1 MTPNPKYVPLTE
13 AQFKNKQWATYLA
26 GNPDVKATYGNNAD
40 AAWEHY
46 SSAGIDE
53 IFSGFRTFNA
63 PTPTLIRE
71 VGVQYPVEF
80 GLIDKTGKVTPT
92 FLKNAP
98 EAARSY
104 IIDNYALHD
113 ADKKT
118 FNQSDLNLLKTYGIT
133 NPEDIGRIAQD
144 FGTEQ
149 MDLAAASLLRKNEV
163 LSDPVKYKLIDPKT
177 EKHTPAFLQ
186 FFPEEAAKYVAEN
199 YASKYDANKG
209 DFTQADVNVLL
220 QAKLSD
226 DQIRSVM
233 GNYGLGSIADAVAQ
247 KYIPEQRKAGISP
260 ETYKQFYDTRAAAT
274 PAQASAGT
282 EGVFDAN
289 DLAFLRAQKVPPEQ
303 IDAIARSYGVDK
315 IAPALLKYDAKNKTY
330 ATPELANLAGDIFAN
345 YGKFE
350 LGEKGIFDIADVAL
364 LKSLGY
370 TDADITSRAKTLFG
384 EDRLSASVI
393 QQYFPGLA
401 LKKPESLYLEGPL
414 QYDRTPQTQR
424 PEAPTPQYGITA
436 PTVGAPSTQA
446 PVAPTVPETDYYS
459 FFRGIPGPSDVA
471 AAPAPV
477 ITGQAPKSP
486 IVEYFANTPIASP
499 FPTLPYRF
507 QTLTPENVNLRQ
519 GLGTLP
525 TSTPLIQAPS
535 AAPAQ
540 FATPAAAPTISTPF
554 APTPFGLNIPTTQ
567 YIGPA
572 PTVAQLQA
580 LQDRANVQLP
590 PNSQGF
596 PAPITAVGQERPNV
610 PILSAP
616 TAAQIQEA
624 LAAQQAGE
632 AVAPVAG
639 RMGGMVSFAEGGMPK
654 LTPAEAGSQVNVQD
668 YIDPKTGR
676 FYINEFKRDEVFGSE
691 LRDAEAAKR
700 RLYEQD
706 PLLQAEEAG
715 LVDRQRKADTL
726 MYDYGIRRPRPFG
739 YAEGGEVQQTYG
751 LQNAA
756 QQLQQLGRGGD
767 TILAHINPEEA
778 GILQLLGGSGTIN
791 PYTGLYEFNLL
802 KKAGDAIGRGV
813 KKVGDAL
820 GRAANK
826 IAEGLGPVGQIAAA
840 YFGGPIGAAVY
851 AGFAAPGQKFDF
863 KQAGKAGALTYGANV
878 VGGVE
883 NPMGPAYDWSGGA
896 GAATGTDAS
905 VNLFGPEAAGAADAA
920 AQTGQ
925 IAASDVSTL
934 APPPTVPSVDAS
946 ALDVSQVNA
955 LSGPVSNTTAT
966 GPAFDFTP
974 SGEAIPV
981 GAGSVPVSPGAAGST
996 AGAADVGEVLGTTAK
1011 SGAQPVDTRSLFRKG
1026 LDAITP
1032 TVDLSSASGI
1042 ASTAKD
1048 LAMTG
1053 YLASSAV
1060 AAKEAMD
1067 EQEKYEEEQRR
1078 LKEEQRR
1085 REREY
1090 SDLFSRTL
1098 GRVPMAAG
1106 GGIVALANGG
1116 MPTFEYGGTTAP
1128 TGEPR
1133 MVQGAG
1139 DGMSDNVPAT
1149 IEGVQEARLANDEFV
1164 VPADVVA
1171 DIGNGSSN
1179 AGAKKLYAMMDRV
1192 RKARHGTVKQPPE
1205 IRAERFMPA

>member
-13 AQFKNKQWATYLA
+13 AQFKNKQWQTYLNN
-26 GNPDVKATYGNNAD
+26 NPDVKAAYGNNPD
-40 AAWEHY
+40 GAWEHY
-46 SSAGIDE
+46 SSSGIDE
-53 IFSGFRTFNA
+53 IFSGFRSFTA
-63 PTPTLIRE
+63 QTPDLIRAA
-71 VGVQYPVEF
+71 GMSLPIEF
-80 GLIDKTGKVTPT
+80 GLIDAKTGKVTPK
-92 FLKNAP
+92 FLKELP
-98 EAARSY
+98 EEARNQ
-104 IIDNYALHD
+104 ILQNYDLYD

-118 FNQSDLNLLKTYGIT
+118 FNQADLNYLKTVGIT
-133 NPEDIGRIAQD
+133 NVDDINRVAQN

-149 MDLAAASLLRKNEV
+149 MDLAAQSLFRRDEV

-199 YASKYDANKG
+199 FASKYDANKK

-233 GNYGLGSIADAVAQ
+233 DNYGLGSIADAVVK
-247 KYIPEQRKAGISP
+247 KYSPDRRTAGLSP

-274 PAQASAGT
+274 PAQALGGT

-315 IAPALLKYDAKNKTY
+315 IAPALLKYNATNKTY

-345 YGKFE
+345 YGRFE

-393 QQYFPGLA
+393 QQYFPDLA

-424 PEAPTPQYGITA
+424 PEAATPQYGITA

-459 FFRGIPGPSDVA
+459 FFRGIPGPSET

-477 ITGQAPKSP
+477 ITGQAPRSP
-486 IVEYFANTPIASP
+486 VVEYFANTPIASP

-525 TSTPLIQAPS
+525 TSTPLIQAPA

-540 FATPAAAPTISTPF
+540 FATPAAAPTIAAASPF
-554 APTPFGLNIPTTQ
+554 APTPFGLNVPTTQ

-580 LQDRANVQLP
+580 
-590 PNSQGF
+590 
-596 PAPITAVGQERPNV
+596 
-610 PILSAP
+610 
-616 TAAQIQEA
+616 A
-624 LAAQQAGE
+624 LAAQQAQAAAPAGTVAPE
-632 AVAPVAG
+632 TAPVAG
-639 RMGGMVSFAEGGMPK
+639 RMGGIVNLAEGGMPK

-668 YIDPKTGR
+668 YIDPETGR
-676 FYINEFKRDEVFGSE
+676 FYINEFKRDEVFGSK

-700 RLYEQD
+700 LAYETD
-706 PLLQAEEAG
+706 PALLAEEEM
-715 LVDRQRKADTL
+715 LVDRQRKADEL
-726 MYDYGIRRPRPFG
+726 MYNYGVRRPRPFG
-739 YAEGGEVQQTYG
+739 YAEGGVASLAENLASKGRRGDNMLVHMTPNEVAG
-751 LQNAA
+751 LQSLAQQYGTSLTINPETGLPEANILKKVFRAVAPALPFLIPGVGSFVAGLGANMGLSALASKAVASGIIGGFTAKGGGFNFKEGLKTGLTAFAGAKAFEALNSAAAA
-756 QQLQQLGRGGD
+756 QQ
-767 TILAHINPEEA
+767 
-778 GILQLLGGSGTIN
+778 
-791 PYTGLYEFNLL
+791 
-802 KKAGDAIGRGV
+802 
-813 KKVGDAL
+813 
-820 GRAANK
+820 
-826 IAEGLGPVGQIAAA
+826 
-840 YFGGPIGAAVY
+840 
-851 AGFAAPGQKFDF
+851 
-863 KQAGKAGALTYGANV
+863 AGAGATST
-878 VGGVE
+878 
-883 NPMGPAYDWSGGA
+883 AGGA
-896 GAATGTDAS
+896 GGAD
-905 VNLFGPEAAGAADAA
+905 VNVFGPEAAADAA
-920 AQTGQ
+920 TQAATTP
-925 IAASDVSTL
+925 IAASDL
-934 APPPTVPSVDAS
+934 PGINPPPAVTT
-946 ALDVSQVNA
+946 
-955 LSGPVSNTTAT
+955 TTAQ

-974 SGEAIPV
+974 SGEAVPV
-981 GAGSVPVSPGAAGST
+981 GTGAVPPSPSQTPMINYAGEPGAGPATTISGDVPV
-996 AGAADVGEVLGTTAK
+996 DK
-1011 SGAQPVDTRSLFRKG
+1011 RSLVQKG
-1026 LDAITP
+1026 LDLIPTP
-1032 TVDLSSASGI
+1032 TIDLSSPSGI
-1042 ASTAKD
+1042 ANTAKD

-1053 YLASSAV
+1053 YLGTSAV

-1067 EQEKYEEEQRR
+1067 EREKYEEEQRR
-1078 LKEEQRR
+1078 LEEEERR
-1085 REREY
+1085 RRQQY
-1090 SDLFSRTL
+1090 DALFSRTL
-1098 GRVPMAAG
+1098 GRVSAAG
-1106 GGIVALANGG
+1106 GGIVALNRGG

-1139 DGMSDNVPAT
+1139 DGMSDNVPAN

-1205 IRAERFMPA
+1205 INAESLMPA